1 MVIFPVLSFFLM
13 CHHQTAYLTLWPQKG
28 CFSSR
33 HYTKAVPPRVRKE
46 VVNVSCLSSPGTPL
60 SHSAPSA
67 DLGFRAHWPGLWGA
81 EINVMLL
88 DRDPLG
94 VEESKIKTPKH
105 QKRKKKKKKSP
116 GLGDHGV
123 LGSDPSPGSLS
134 TVWPGGF
141 PGCSFCSLKSTALPV
156 FICFITFSCPRR
168 QNPANWQGSF
178 GTFDFSLQQAARR
191 CQRKPI
197 IKENYVPGSLSMC

>member
-1 MVIFPVLSFFLM
+1 MVIFPVLSFFLI

-105 QKRKKKKKKSP
+105 QKRKKKKKRALDLEIMVSWVQIP
-116 GLGDHGV
+116 ALAPYPLCGLV
-123 LGSDPSPGSLS
+123 ASQVAAS
-134 TVWPGGF
+134 
-141 PGCSFCSLKSTALPV
+141 AL
-156 FICFITFSCPRR
+156 
-168 QNPANWQGSF
+168 
-178 GTFDFSLQQAARR
+178 
-191 CQRKPI
+191 
-197 IKENYVPGSLSMC
+197 

>member
-1 MVIFPVLSFFLM
+1 MVEKLGSIMVIFPVLSFFLT

-94 VEESKIKTPKH
+94 VEESIK
-105 QKRKKKKKKSP
+105 
-116 GLGDHGV
+116 
-123 LGSDPSPGSLS
+123 
-134 TVWPGGF
+134 
-141 PGCSFCSLKSTALPV
+141 
-156 FICFITFSCPRR
+156 
-168 QNPANWQGSF
+168 
-178 GTFDFSLQQAARR
+178 
-191 CQRKPI
+191 
-197 IKENYVPGSLSMC
+197 